1 MYSYAPMSD
10 TEDLDRAI
18 HEVAMDL
25 EMEEQQRKR
34 QRDLQSEEIQR
45 IVRHHLGE
53 TTQNDITHQIASSS
67 SSNRVLVKD
76 ISTPA
81 PSRENSIVPMIVNK
95 EGEQQKRERS
105 PETSVEPR
113 GRRGNPRRR
122 STSIQPISYAP
133 EDAIERRRRA
143 RTRSPSKTTSQS
155 TTLQTIAKPKARG
168 RPPKPLDD
176 TTQSQA
182 ISEPKAK
189 AQPKAKQKPH
199 GVDIIESKDR
209 KFWEKQNA
217 SVLKVQAELRGN
229 RFTDTET
236 KGGQKVVKGV
246 IQTVN
251 KFKKKDYFQVLMK
264 ILKI

>member
-1 MYSYAPMSD
+1 MSD
-10 TEDLDRAI
+10 TEDLDNAI

-53 TTQNDITHQIASSS
+53 TTPNDIAHQIASSS
-67 SSNRVLVKD
+67 SSRRVLVKD

-81 PSRENSIVPMIVNK
+81 TSRENSIVPMVVNK

-122 STSIQPISYAP
+122 STSVQPISNDP
-133 EDAIERRRRA
+133 ESAIERRRRT
-143 RTRSPSKTTSQS
+143 RTRSPSKRTSQR
-155 TTLQTIAKPKARG
+155 TTLQPIAEPKARG
-168 RPPKPLDD
+168 RPTK
-176 TTQSQA
+176 
-182 ISEPKAK
+182 
-189 AQPKAKQKPH
+189 
-199 GVDIIESKDR
+199 
-209 KFWEKQNA
+209 EKQNMT
-217 SVLKVQAELRGN
+217 VLKQQAELRGH
-229 RFTDTET
+229 RFTDAEM

-251 KFKKKDYFQVLMK
+251 KFKKKDYLQVLMK